1 MLDDASMSKVGFAMG
16 CIAFSDDDLD
26 ACLLDIHEL
35 LSRFLP
41 HLAEI
46 DPELARMAVAQS
58 LALAAALKNIHDVEA
73 LEMLMLTVGFFG
85 EPDEPDLM
93 MIKAIGLDQA
103 LHEAAKLEDAGDYP
117 EAAADAERLEHLRSS
132 TAKVMRSRGFG
143 ARYYTFLAQSEQA

>member
-35 LSRFLP
+35 LSR
-41 HLAEI
+41 
-46 DPELARMAVAQS
+46 
-58 LALAAALKNIHDVEA
+58 
-73 LEMLMLTVGFFG
+73 
-85 EPDEPDLM
+85 
-93 MIKAIGLDQA
+93 LDQA